1 MVDETFEEM
10 LGGPAPDPNT
20 RAGRREAR
28 RRAAALPAK
37 TNSAGSDDELR
48 LEHVMKGVSATWL
61 AKMMRMDLAEVKRR
75 LSVVTP
81 MSGAKNQAKYDL
93 KTVMPHLV
101 DPITDIE
108 DYLKNLDPKN
118 LPPKLSAAFWAGMKT
133 RLQTMEQAKQLWP
146 TSTVVEAFGE
156 VFKILR
162 SQTSLWADTV
172 DENHS
177 LSEDQRRMLLI
188 MVDSLAGD
196 ILGAMKQFAETNA
209 TRSEVQWLEEY
220 ERDQGG

>member
-10 LGGPAPDPNT
+10 LGQDPPAPT
-20 RAGRREAR
+20 RAERRAAR

-37 TNSAGSDDELR
+37 TQTAGKDDELR

-93 KTVMPHLV
+93 KTAMPHLV

-118 LPPKLSAAFWAGMKT
+118 LPPKLSAAFWSGMKV

-146 TSTVVEAFGE
+146 TATVIETFGE
-156 VFKILR
+156 VFKIIR

-188 MVDSLAGD
+188 MVDSLAKD
-196 ILGAMKQFAETNA
+196 ILDAVKKFAEENA
-209 TRSEVQWLEEY
+209 TRSEVKWLEEY